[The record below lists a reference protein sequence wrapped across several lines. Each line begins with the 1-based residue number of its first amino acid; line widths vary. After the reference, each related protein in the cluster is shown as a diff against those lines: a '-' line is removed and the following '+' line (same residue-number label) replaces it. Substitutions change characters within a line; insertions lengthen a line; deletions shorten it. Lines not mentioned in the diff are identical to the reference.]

1 MITLP
6 ARLLPATKR
15 TLIVFP
21 AAFAV
26 LAFSACSPKAESKAE
41 DLKSAAAEMAADTKA
56 ALSSAWDN
64 TKDFAFEKRSD
75 FEASARAMSAQL
87 DAEISE
93 IRADYSE
100 ATADASRRAAMA
112 ELKDSRADLDDKLA
126 ALGNA
131 TAATWDAAK
140 RDVIAAWDRTQAAYH
155 KARANN

>member
-6 ARLLPATKR
+6 TRLLPATKR
-15 TLIVFP
+15 ALLVLPATL
-21 AAFAV
+21 AV
-26 LAFSACSPKAESKAE
+26 LTFSACSPKAESKAE
-41 DLKSAAAEMAADTKA
+41 DMKSAAAEMAADTKA
-56 ALSSAWDN
+56 ALSSAWDS

-87 DAEISE
+87 DGEISE
-93 IRADYSE
+93 LRADYSE
-100 ATADASRRAAMA
+100 AKADASRRAAID
-112 ELKDSRADLDDKLA
+112 ELKDSRADLDDKLS

-155 KARANN
+155 KARAND